1 MENEPVV
8 SRKSFPFLE
17 GGNMKIRIGFVKVQK
32 IIMLVPLIEINQ
44 ESVGIGVFQIRMRK
58 NYKGLQKNGLFSNLM
73 KKPVSIVIVL

>member
-1 MENEPVV
+1 
-8 SRKSFPFLE
+8 
-17 GGNMKIRIGFVKVQK
+17 
-32 IIMLVPLIEINQ
+32 MLVPLIEINQ